1 MKISTKTRYAL
12 RLMLDLAQ
20 NQGDYQWVSLKDI
33 AERQGVSKK
42 YLEQIVSMLHKARL
56 LLTARGNQGGYR
68 LAAPPEEITLGQI
81 LRATESS
88 PTIMPCLSE
97 PETCSRSDV
106 CATRNIWMGLKYVIE
121 HYVDG
126 VTLAPIAH
134 MTTLDDECCAVGVR
148 DPVRLL

>member
-1 MKISTKTRYAL
+1 MKTTTRYTTT
-12 RLMLDLAQ
+12 MLTLA
-20 NQGDYQWVSLKDI
+20 
-33 AERQGVSKK
+33 
-42 YLEQIVSMLHKARL
+42 L

-126 VTLAPIAH
+126 VTLSELAH
-134 MTTLDDECCAVGVR
+134 VPEMKLDVDLSHIEA
-148 DPVRLL
+148 